1 MAKTILTYSI
11 ELLISILLIFHQL
24 IIPILHIKSIIYYSN
39 VLLSNFIFTA
49 ILLSTVA
56 IFLIIIRY
64 KSSHTHNE
72 TEKKRINTL
81 LTKYKKWKILLASLL
96 VILLGKFF
104 LNILIPLFVVGS
116 PIFMEKTTTSG
127 EVLKKEEY
135 VFKRRGMREPIR
147 EISLKL
153 SDGKIL
159 KFNLNFY
166 YKDWEK
172 LEVGKQIEIS
182 HYPLIRDNKLSI
194 TNIQ

>member
-1 MAKTILTYSI
+1 
-11 ELLISILLIFHQL
+11 
-24 IIPILHIKSIIYYSN
+24 
-39 VLLSNFIFTA
+39 
-49 ILLSTVA
+49 
-56 IFLIIIRY
+56 
-64 KSSHTHNE
+64 
-72 TEKKRINTL
+72 
-81 LTKYKKWKILLASLL
+81 
-96 VILLGKFF
+96 
-104 LNILIPLFVVGS
+104 
-116 PIFMEKTTTSG
+116 MEKTTTSG